1 MHTTGVVLSMSRSE
15 LEPCLVGDWERG
27 RFAGC
32 IVALALLFAV
42 VMQGDAYLFS
52 PPRRVQRWGS
62 LVEQPLPASS
72 LNRNSRK
79 QNDRGSFHF
88 SRLGLL
94 GHRCAYHLNLPPEV
108 GPR

>member
-1 MHTTGVVLSMSRSE
+1 MTGVVLSMSRSE

-72 LNRNSRK
+72 LNRNSR
-79 QNDRGSFHF
+79 NSW
-88 SRLGLL
+88 ST
-94 GHRCAYHLNLPPEV
+94 
-108 GPR
+108 